1 MNEQINTL
9 MMTGFVESILF
20 RNQVCSGSFTVFDR
34 VSERPYKLTVP
45 FVIFGQRAH
54 TFSSSIKQDS
64 VLRCVGRLNRDRY
77 GDLQFQ
83 IFTWE
88 KL

>member
-1 MNEQINTL
+1 MSESINTL
-9 MMTGFVESILF
+9 VMTGFVESVTFL
-20 RNQVCSGSFTVFDR
+20 NSVSSGSFTVFDR

-54 TFSSSIKQDS
+54 TFYTTVSKDQ

-88 KL
+88 AI